1 MTTATI
7 LIAGAEP
14 DTTSLQECLTGLG
27 HTVSAAVSCASGAVE
42 AVARSRPDLALVDLG
57 PDGGSNGLDVAEAL
71 AGRCGVPVVYLVADS
86 EEDLL
91 QRAGET
97 DPYGYVLKPFDARQ
111 LHLNINTA
119 LAALERER
127 KREREAAGAVRD
139 GAAHGR
145 PDAEAD
151 EWDDLTS
158 RVRILETVL
167 ESMSEGVVIADS
179 KENYIFVNSSVE
191 RIVGVPPMD
200 MPLYRFPET
209 YGYHLPDKVTPFPLE
224 DLPIARAVRRGESSK
239 GVEIYVRNRQRASGA
254 TVTIDGQPLRDP
266 QGRIV
271 GGFAVLRNVTRFKEV
286 GEHLER
292 TVDELRFQTHLMDAV
307 FETMSDGVIV
317 TDADRKPVI
326 YNRAAEA
333 ILGPYVPDLELEDI
347 SAAYGIYRPDQV
359 TVFPPEE
366 LPLIGA
372 LRGESTENVKMFVR
386 NRYRPEGVYF
396 SVSARPLLD
405 ESGAVAG
412 SVITGRDVTRLERAE
427 LDLRRSNQAL
437 QRQSHLM
444 DIIFNTISDGV
455 IVADEAETYL
465 MRNRAAKR
473 LTGEYVPGTTFNRAP
488 ETYGLFLPDGATL
501 FPPDDLPLTRAVRRG
516 ESTDDVEMV
525 VRNGSWPEGRHL
537 SVSGRPLCAEGA
549 SLQGGAIVI
558 RDVTESKNLEIELRK
573 TIDELKYQSE
583 LMRIVFQNIDAGLVV
598 WNEAGRYLMHNAAME
613 RITGVAGE
621 DLGPE
626 RGPDVYA
633 LYRSDGTTLIPW
645 DDQPLIRAFRGVP
658 TDAAE
663 IVVRTSGKPEGTPVR
678 VTGRPLRDEGGVA
691 RGGVSIYH
699 DLTESKEAES
709 RLRQV
714 ADDYRT
720 ESQTL
725 KSVFDSIGEAVIVT
739 DDEGEVTRFNPAAER
754 IIGVGMVRNN
764 PERWND
770 EHGVFFLD
778 RATPIPHD
786 GLPQIRA
793 LRGEPVDD
801 MELFLRNPKVPD
813 GVYLNVN
820 ANPVRDPQG
829 EVTGSVIAF
838 RDVTERHLAEEALSE
853 AFAEGRLEIIDT
865 LLHNVGNAVN
875 SVATGMGT
883 VQERLRTSKL
893 ERRLSALADA
903 LEAHRDD
910 LRRYLETDPQGRKV
924 IPFLAA
930 LARDHREHNTELKRI
945 VDRVEERVRHI
956 VDIVRTQKTIGVRRS
971 VRKDVNLRRAI
982 DDAVRI
988 LQESIARRGIDVRV
1002 DCDRAPDEIRIE
1014 ESRFHQMLVNLVK
1027 NAIEAIDDLASANGS
1042 DEPEA
1047 RSRIRVDAYVE
1058 GDYLVVDVSDN
1069 GIGISPDQFRLIF
1082 APGFTSK
1089 VDGSGLGLHA
1099 SANFAI
1105 SSGGR
1110 IQPLSEGIGKGTT
1123 MRVRLRLS
1131 SVTPNI
1137 RRPEFS
1143 PPPPPP
1149 PRGNR
1154 YGSTNVR
1161 KLHWPEGRP

>member
-7 LIAGAEP
+7 LVAGAEP

-57 PDGGSNGLDVAEAL
+57 LDGSSGFEVAEAL
-71 AGRCGVPVVYLVADS
+71 AGWCGVPVVYLVADS
-86 EEDLL
+86 EGDLL
-91 QRAGET
+91 QRAHET

-119 LAALERER
+119 LAALKRER
-127 KREREAAGAVRD
+127 KLERQAAGTVPD

-145 PDAEAD
+145 PDTYVD
-151 EWDDLTS
+151 EWDDLSS
-158 RVRILETVL
+158 RVRILETIL

-179 KENYIFVNSSVE
+179 KEIYKFVNSSVE
-191 RIVGVPPMD
+191 RILGVAPAEL
-200 MPLYRFPET
+200 PLYRFPET
-209 YGYHLPDKVTPFPLE
+209 YGYHLPDRVTPFPLE
-224 DLPIARAVRRGESSK
+224 DLPIARAVRRGESSE
-239 GVEIYVRNRQRASGA
+239 GVEIYVRNRRRASGV
-254 TVTIDGQPLRDP
+254 TVAVDGQPLRDP

-271 GGFAVLRNVTRFKEV
+271 GGFAIIRNVTRFKEV

-292 TVDELRFQTHLMDAV
+292 TVDELRFQTRLMHTV
-307 FETMSDGVIV
+307 FDTMSDGVIV
-317 TDADRKPVI
+317 TDAERVPLI
-326 YNRAAEA
+326 YNRASEA
-333 ILGPYVPDLELEDI
+333 ILGPYEPGLELENI

-372 LRGESTENVKMFVR
+372 LRGESAENVKMFVR
-386 NRYRPEGVYF
+386 NRHRPEGVYF

-405 ESGAVAG
+405 ESGAVTG

-427 LDLRRSNQAL
+427 LDLRRSHEAF

-455 IVADEAETYL
+455 IVADEDEKYL

-473 LTGEYVPGTTFNRAP
+473 LTGEYVPGTTFEQVS
-488 ETYGLFLPDGATL
+488 ETYGLFLPDGTTS

-525 VRNGSWPEGRHL
+525 VRNGSWPAGRYL
-537 SVSGRPLCAEGA
+537 SVSGRPLCVEGA

-558 RDVTESKNLEIELRK
+558 RDITESKNTEFSLRE
-573 TIDELKYQSE
+573 TIDKLEYQSE
-583 LMRIVFQNIDAGLVV
+583 LMRIVFHNIDAGLAV
-598 WNEAGRYLMHNAAME
+598 WDEAGRYLMHNPAME

-633 LYRSDGTTLIPW
+633 LYRSDGTTPIPW
-645 DDQPLIRAFRGVP
+645 DDQPLIRAVRGVP

-663 IVVRTSGKPEGTPVR
+663 IVVRTAGKPEGTPVR
-678 VTGRPLRDEGGVA
+678 VTGRPLRDEGGAA

-709 RLRQV
+709 RLKRV
-714 ADDYRT
+714 ADDYRA

-725 KSVFDSIGEAVIVT
+725 QSVFDSIGEAVVVT
-739 DDEGEVTRFNPAAER
+739 DAGGEVTRFNPAAER

-770 EHGVFFLD
+770 QYGVFFLD
-778 RATPIPHD
+778 RATPVPHD
-786 GLPQIRA
+786 QLPQVCA

-801 MELFLRNPKVPD
+801 MELFLRNPKVAD
-813 GVYLNVN
+813 GIYLNVN
-820 ANPVRDPQG
+820 ANPVRDAGGKVQ
-829 EVTGSVIAF
+829 GSVIAL
-838 RDVTERHLAEEALSE
+838 RDVTERHRAEEALSE

-875 SVATGMGT
+875 SVATGMST
-883 VQERLRTSKL
+883 VQERLRTNRL
-893 ERRLSALADA
+893 GRRLSALADA

-910 LRRYLETDPQGRKV
+910 WRTYLESDPQGRKV
-924 IPFLAA
+924 IPFLVA
-930 LARDHREHNTELKRI
+930 LARDFREQDTELRRI
-945 VDRVEERVRHI
+945 VDRVEERVQHI

-982 DDAVRI
+982 DDAVRMF
-988 LQESIARRGIDVRV
+988 QESIARRGIDVHV

-1027 NAIEAIDDLASANGS
+1027 NAIEAIDDLASTNGS
-1042 DEPEA
+1042 DGPGM
-1047 RSRIRVDAYVE
+1047 RSRIRIDTYAE
-1058 GDYLVVDVSDN
+1058 GDYLVVDVTDN
-1069 GIGISPDQFRLIF
+1069 GIGISPDQFKLIF

-1089 VDGSGLGLHA
+1089 ADGSGLGLHA
-1099 SANFAI
+1099 TANFAI
-1105 SSGGR
+1105 ASGGR

-1131 SVTPNI
+1131 SVTPNV
-1137 RRPEFS
+1137 RQAPSS
-1143 PPPPPP
+1143 PAAT
-1149 PRGNR
+1149 RT
-1154 YGSTNVR
+1154 GSTNAR
-1161 KLHWPEGRP
+1161 KLHWPGARP